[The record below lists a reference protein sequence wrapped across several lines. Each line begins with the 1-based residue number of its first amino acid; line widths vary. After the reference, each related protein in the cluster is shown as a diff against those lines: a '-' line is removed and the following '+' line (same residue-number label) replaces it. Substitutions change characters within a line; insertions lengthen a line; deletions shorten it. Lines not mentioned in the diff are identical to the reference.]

1 MRGLRIFDCYNYLPI
16 LHPVSTKSAAIEAE
30 LAAERQKT
38 ARLQGDLVSSQA
50 LVDEMEA
57 LMEMTKSHCEGK
69 LFICLFS
76 T

>member
-1 MRGLRIFDCYNYLPI
+1 MEGRHIIDWSNYLPI
-16 LHPVSTKSAAIEAE
+16 LHPGKTKSAAIEAE